1 MIAIHIHK
9 VAWGAEV
16 NLVDYQNYMVK
27 EYEKSKNT
35 FNQNYYKEL
44 VGKAILYKHI
54 GALISDSNWYKENIG
69 YRAQLVTYTFS
80 KLMDVLETKDYRFDF
95 MQLWQTRGV
104 PSYLDGLIMDIASKC
119 FDYFYNGNHPEKNI
133 SVLCKKEDCWKAIK
147 EIQIFPSDEARKI
160 LISRDEYKANR
171 ISAKHEQTRENAVT
185 DTILV
190 YRISP
195 NRWQECL
202 DCGTEQGIL
211 NPKEQSV
218 ISSLIKSLT
227 TGRFV
232 LSGAQIKVVIG
243 AQEKLKEAKI
253 FKDGMIQDDA

>member
-1 MIAIHIHK
+1 MAYYNQHGRWHLKLLLLNSYQDKILF
-9 VAWGAEV
+9 
-16 NLVDYQNYMVK
+16 LV
-27 EYEKSKNT
+27 
-35 FNQNYYKEL
+35 L
-44 VGKAILYKHI
+44 CL
-54 GALISDSNWYKENIG
+54 
-69 YRAQLVTYTFS
+69 
-80 KLMDVLETKDYRFDF
+80 
-95 MQLWQTRGV
+95 
-104 PSYLDGLIMDIASKC
+104 SYLDGLIMDIASKC

-171 ISAKHEQTRENAVT
+171 ISAKHEQTRGNAVT

-195 NRWQECL
+195 NGWQECL